1 MARKILILIPKRPIN
16 FEIPNID
23 LSERQYRTSLV
34 RITRRSGKQGALKFN
49 EEVKHI
55 VENFL

>member
-49 EEVKHI
+49 
-55 VENFL
+55 